1 ITSRPQV
8 SPTKG
13 GRVWRSPKAQIQN
26 IMKVLIIG
34 AGNMGLTYGQSFVDA
49 SVVKRED
56 LYFIDHNQAKADA
69 VARLSAHQ
77 LLTEPGSLVSEV
89 ELIILGVKPQDFLRL
104 AEQLKPFV
112 QSDQIVLSIMA
123 GIKVSVIQEQL
134 GVSRVVRAMPN
145 LPAQVGQGMTVF
157 TTSENVSKLEVFT
170 IQNLLNTT
178 GKTLHTGT
186 EDLIDA
192 STAISGSGPAFV
204 FFFMDAMMQTARKMG
219 FSDSE
224 AQLLVRQTFLGS
236 INLLNRN
243 SLDCEEWIKR
253 VSSRGG
259 TTEAGMQQ
267 FADSEMNA
275 KIEAGLEAARM
286 RAVALSKGMG

>member
-1 ITSRPQV
+1 
-8 SPTKG
+8 
-13 GRVWRSPKAQIQN
+13 
-26 IMKVLIIG
+26 MKVLIIG

-49 SVVKRED
+49 SIVKRED
-56 LYFIDHNQAKADA
+56 LYFIDHNQAKSEA
-69 VARLSAHQ
+69 VAKLSAHP
-77 LLTEPGSLVSEV
+77 LLLEPNAIVSEV
-89 ELIILGVKPQDFLRL
+89 ELIVLGVKPQDFLRL
-104 AEQLKPFV
+104 ADDLKSFV
-112 QSDQIVLSIMA
+112 QSDQIILSIMA
-123 GIKVSVIQEQL
+123 GIQLEVIQERL
-134 GVSRVVRAMPN
+134 GVDRVVRAMPN

-157 TTSENVSKLEVFT
+157 TTSQNVSKLEVFT

-178 GKTLHTGT
+178 GKTLHTPS
-186 EDLIDA
+186 ESQIDA
-192 STAISGSGPAFV
+192 ATAISGSGPAFV

-243 SLDCEEWIKR
+243 SLDCEEWIRR

-267 FADSEMNA
+267 FAESDVLA
-275 KIEAGLEAARM
+275 KIEDGLEAARL
-286 RAVALSKGMG
+286 RAIALSKGMG

>member
-1 ITSRPQV
+1 
-8 SPTKG
+8 
-13 GRVWRSPKAQIQN
+13 
-26 IMKVLIIG
+26 MKVLIIG